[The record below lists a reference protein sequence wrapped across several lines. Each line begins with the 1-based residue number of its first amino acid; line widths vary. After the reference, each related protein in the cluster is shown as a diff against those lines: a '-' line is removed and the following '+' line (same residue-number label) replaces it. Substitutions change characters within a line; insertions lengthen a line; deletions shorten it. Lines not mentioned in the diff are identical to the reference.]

1 MTLGVVMAQSD
12 VNTQIELEL
21 LKKEVADM
29 KKIHVRLDTAI
40 EKITDFSNCIN
51 RLLAVHE
58 EKITQQEDAQQRSVQ
73 EFTTDIK
80 ELHSR
85 ITTNTK
91 ELTALMTAQHK
102 EQKDVI
108 DRLKD
113 EVSNRVGV
121 LEKWR
126 WIIIGGS
133 IVLGFII
140 QKLPVWS

>member
-1 MTLGVVMAQSD
+1 MAQSD

-91 ELTALMTAQHK
+91 EMTALMTQQHK

-113 EVSNRVGV
+113 EISNRVGV

-140 QKLPVWS
+140 QKLPIWS

>member
-1 MTLGVVMAQSD
+1 
-12 VNTQIELEL
+12 
-21 LKKEVADM
+21 M
-29 KKIHVRLDTAI
+29 KQIHVRLDTAI

-73 EFTTDIK
+73 EFTADIK

-91 ELTALMTAQHK
+91 EMTALMTQQHK

-121 LEKWR
+121 LEQWR

-133 IVLGFII
+133 IGLGFII

>member
-1 MTLGVVMAQSD
+1 MEQQSN
-12 VNTQIELEL
+12 VNPQIELEL
-21 LKKEVADM
+21 LKKEIADM
-29 KKIHVRLDTAI
+29 KQIHVRLDTAI

-73 EFTTDIK
+73 EFTADIK

-91 ELTALMTAQHK
+91 DMTALMTQQHK

-113 EVSNRVGV
+113 EISNRVGV

>member
-1 MTLGVVMAQSD
+1 MAQSD

-21 LKKEVADM
+21 LKKEIADM
-29 KKIHVRLDTAI
+29 KQIHVRLDTAI

-73 EFTTDIK
+73 EFTADIK

-91 ELTALMTAQHK
+91 DMTALMTQQHK

-113 EVSNRVGV
+113 EISNRVGV

-140 QKLPVWS
+140 QKLPIWS

>member
-1 MTLGVVMAQSD
+1 MEQQSN

-29 KKIHVRLDTAI
+29 KQIHVRLDTAI

-91 ELTALMTAQHK
+91 EMTALMTQQHK

-113 EVSNRVGV
+113 EISNRVGV

-140 QKLPVWS
+140 QKLPIWS

>member
-1 MTLGVVMAQSD
+1 MMEQQSN

-73 EFTTDIK
+73 EFTADIK

-91 ELTALMTAQHK
+91 EMTALMTQQHK

-126 WIIIGGS
+126 WIIIGGT

-140 QKLPVWS
+140 QKLPVWP

>member
-1 MTLGVVMAQSD
+1 MMEQQSN

-21 LKKEVADM
+21 LKKEIADM
-29 KKIHVRLDTAI
+29 KQIHVGLDTAI
-40 EKITDFSNCIN
+40 EKIKDFSNCIN

-73 EFTTDIK
+73 EFTADIK

-91 ELTALMTAQHK
+91 EMTALMTQQHK

-113 EVSNRVGV
+113 EISNRVGV

>member
-1 MTLGVVMAQSD
+1 MAQSD

-21 LKKEVADM
+21 LKKEIADM
-29 KKIHVRLDTAI
+29 KQIHVRLDTAI

-91 ELTALMTAQHK
+91 ELTALMTQQHK

>member
-1 MTLGVVMAQSD
+1 MAQSD

-21 LKKEVADM
+21 LKKEIADM
-29 KKIHVRLDTAI
+29 KQIHVRLDTAI

-91 ELTALMTAQHK
+91 ELTALMTQQHK

-108 DRLKD
+108 DKLKD

>member
-1 MTLGVVMAQSD
+1 MAQSD

-91 ELTALMTAQHK
+91 ELTALMTEQHK

-133 IVLGFII
+133 IVVGFII
-140 QKLPVWS
+140 QKLPICS

>member
-1 MTLGVVMAQSD
+1 MAQSD

-21 LKKEVADM
+21 LKKEIADM
-29 KKIHVRLDTAI
+29 KQIHVRLDTAI

-91 ELTALMTAQHK
+91 EMTALMTQQHK

-113 EVSNRVGV
+113 EISNRVGV
-121 LEKWR
+121 LEKLR

>member
-1 MTLGVVMAQSD
+1 MAQQSD

-73 EFTTDIK
+73 EFTADIK

-91 ELTALMTAQHK
+91 EMTALMTQQHK

-126 WIIIGGS
+126 LIIIGGS

-140 QKLPVWS
+140 QKLPVWP

>member
-1 MTLGVVMAQSD
+1 MMEQQSN

-21 LKKEVADM
+21 LKKEIADM
-29 KKIHVRLDTAI
+29 KQIHVRLDTAI

-73 EFTTDIK
+73 EFTADIK

-91 ELTALMTAQHK
+91 DMTALMTQQHK

-113 EVSNRVGV
+113 EISNRVGV

-133 IVLGFII
+133 ILLGFII
-140 QKLPVWS
+140 QKLPIWS